1 MRILQ
6 LTTSYPLSLQDG
18 TAPFIRSIA
27 SGLAQRGHQ
36 VRVLAPERTGA
47 PSHSQEG
54 DVRVDWVR
62 YAPHPSLRVI
72 GHAQSLQND
81 VRVKPAAY
89 AALPLFAQAMLSQA
103 RALCKIWQ
111 PHIIHAHWAIPS
123 GVLGALLAR
132 QQGLPLVISLHGSD
146 MYLARKSF
154 VVGRFVRWVFQ
165 QAKAISACSQ
175 NLFDSAIY
183 LGAPLNITRIIP
195 YGVDTERF
203 SPASTPANGPPV
215 ILAAGRLVA
224 KKGFDQLIAA
234 APAIL
239 ARCPTAQIWISGEG
253 DHRPRLEKLCEALS
267 PSVQAHIKFL
277 GQRGWSDMPDVLR
290 QATLFVQPSVRDD
303 AGNED
308 GLPNILL
315 EGMASGLGIVASDLA
330 GIPSVIR
337 QEENGL
343 LVPPGDA
350 DALAQAVVRLLQNDV
365 LRARLGQAARHYAE
379 TQLSWHIAAAKFDEW
394 ISGSVDQ

>member
-36 VRVLAPERTGA
+36 VRVLAPERAGA
-47 PSHSQEG
+47 PSHSQDG

-81 VRVKPAAY
+81 VRIKREAY

-103 RALCKIWQ
+103 RALCKTWQ
-111 PHIIHAHWAIPS
+111 PHIIYAHWAIPS
-123 GVLGALLAR
+123 GVLGAVLAR

-154 VVGRFVRWVFQ
+154 VVGRFVRWAFQ

-183 LGAPLNITRIIP
+183 LGASLNTTRLIP
-195 YGVDTERF
+195 YGVDTNRF
-203 SPASTPANGPPV
+203 SPAPTPANDAPI

-253 DHRPRLEKLCEALS
+253 DHRPQLEKLCEALPS
-267 PSVQAHIKFL
+267 SVQAHIKLL
-277 GQRGWSDMPDVLR
+277 GQRNWNDMPNLLR
-290 QATLFVQPSVRDD
+290 QATLFVLPSVRDD

-308 GLPNILL
+308 GLPNSLL

-330 GIPSVIR
+330 GIPSVIHH
-337 QEENGL
+337 QENGL

-350 DALAQAVVRLLQNDV
+350 PALADAVVQLLQHDE
-365 LRARLGQAARHYAE
+365 LRTRLGQAARQFAE
-379 TQLSWHIAAAKFDEW
+379 TQLSWRIAAEKFDEW
-394 ISGSVDQ
+394 ISRSV

>member
-1 MRILQ
+1 VRILQ

-36 VRVLAPERTGA
+36 VRVLAPERAGA
-47 PSHSQEG
+47 PNHSQDG
-54 DVRVDWVR
+54 DVAVDWVR
-62 YAPHPSLRVI
+62 YALHPSLRVI

-81 VRVKPAAY
+81 VRLKRAAY
-89 AALPLFAQAMLSQA
+89 VALPLYA
-103 RALCKIWQ
+103 RAVLSRAHTLCKTWQ

-132 QQGLPLVISLHGSD
+132 QHGLPLVISLHGSD
-146 MYLARKSF
+146 MYLARKSP
-154 VVGRFVRWVFQ
+154 VYGRLVRWAFG

-183 LGAPLNITRIIP
+183 LGAPLNTTRLIP
-195 YGVDTERF
+195 YGVDIERF
-203 SPASTPANGPPV
+203 TPGLSLAAGPPV

-234 APAIL
+234 APAIV
-239 ARCPTAQIWISGEG
+239 ARCPTAEIWIGGEG
-253 DHRPRLEKLCEALS
+253 DHRPQLEAAWRALPS
-267 PSVQAHIKFL
+267 SVQAHIKFL
-277 GQRGWSDMPDVLR
+277 GQCPWSDMPDLLR
-290 QATLFVQPSVRDD
+290 QATLFVLPSVRDE

-330 GIPSVIR
+330 GIPSVIHH
-337 QEENGL
+337 EDTGL
-343 LVPPGDA
+343 LVRSGDA
-350 DALAQAVVRLLQNDV
+350 DALVEAVARLLNDSA
-365 LRARLGQAARHYAE
+365 LRTKLGQAARHFAE
-379 TQLSWHIAAAKFDEW
+379 TQLSWRTTAQQFEALM
-394 ISGSVDQ
+394 V